1 MKRNTKNEKRREHTA
16 MHKTRPTHLLLLLLA
31 AVGTACGG
39 TKADAPPAAETVR
52 SVPVRTATVETR
64 DLAETL
70 SLTGTLDPRFQ
81 VTVVP
86 EVTARL
92 ERVLK
97 TEGDRVSRGEL
108 IADLDDADFRLAS
121 DRAKAYLA
129 VAEANRAHARA
140 EKDRADSLL
149 KTGGITDKDHLAAQV
164 AVQVTDASHA
174 QAASELAITERQL
187 GRSRIAAPISGR
199 ITKRHVEAGTIVAAG
214 TPIYTIVDD
223 SVFEFRSSVASG
235 DFGKVKVGETVT
247 VTVDALPGFTVEGEV
262 NRIAPQVDA
271 RSRSF
276 EVIIRVPGRRE
287 LVSGLFAR
295 ARVKVRDVPGSLTVP
310 PAALLRDGSDPAKA
324 QTYVVANNKVERR
337 DVLVGVEVPDAVQ
350 VTSGLKAG
358 EVVVVDPPSA
368 LGPGTQ
374 VQVER
379 AAKAGT

>member
-1 MKRNTKNEKRREHTA
+1 MQVEQRAKAMQTKTY
-16 MHKTRPTHLLLLLLA
+16 LLILMLA
-31 AVGTACGG
+31 AAAAAACGG
-39 TKADAPPAAETVR
+39 TEAETTSAAVETER
-52 SVPVRTATVETR
+52 SLPVRTATVETR
-64 DLAETL
+64 DLAETVA
-70 SLTGTLDPRFQ
+70 LTGTLDPRSE

-86 EVTARL
+86 EISARL
-92 ERVLK
+92 ERVLRS
-97 TEGDRVSRGEL
+97 EGDRVTRGQL
-108 IADLDDADFRLAS
+108 LAVLDDADFRLAR
-121 DRAKAYLA
+121 DRAKAYLD

-149 KTGGITDKDHLAAQV
+149 KTGGITDKDHLSAQV
-164 AVQVTDASHA
+164 AVQVAEASHA
-174 QAASELAITERQL
+174 QASSELAITERQV
-187 GRSRIAAPISGR
+187 GRSQITAPISGR
-199 ITKRHVEAGTIVAAG
+199 IAKRHADAGTIVSAG

-223 SVFEFRSSVASG
+223 SVFEFRSSVGSG
-235 DFGKVKVGETVT
+235 DFGKVKVGESVV
-247 VTVDALPGFTVEGEV
+247 VTVDALPGFVTEGQV

-276 EVIIRVPGRRE
+276 EIIIRIPGRPE

-295 ARVKVRDVPGSLTVP
+295 AQVKVRDVPNSLTVP
-310 PAALLRDGSDPAKA
+310 PAALLRDGSDPTKA
-324 QTYVVANNKVERR
+324 QTYVVVNNKAERR

-379 AAKAGT
+379 GGKAGS

>member
-1 MKRNTKNEKRREHTA
+1 MQTK
-16 MHKTRPTHLLLLLLA
+16 PLLLILVIA
-31 AVGTACGG
+31 AAGATACSG
-39 TKADAPPAAETVR
+39 TEADAPSAIETIR
-52 SVPVRTATVETR
+52 SVPVRTATVQTR

-70 SLTGTLDPRFQ
+70 SLTGTLDPRSE

-86 EVTARL
+86 EIAARL
-92 ERVLK
+92 ERALK

-108 IADLDDADFRLAS
+108 IAVLDDADFTLAR
-121 DRAKAYLA
+121 DRAKAYLD

-140 EKDRADSLL
+140 EKDRADSLV

-164 AVQVTDASHA
+164 AVQVAEASHA
-174 QAASELAITERQL
+174 QARSELAITERQV
-187 GRSRIAAPISGR
+187 GRTQIAAPISGR
-199 ITKRHVEAGTIVAAG
+199 IAKRHADAGAIVAAG
-214 TPIYTIVDD
+214 TPLYTIVDD

-235 DFGKVKVGETVT
+235 DFGKVRVGETVN
-247 VTVDALPGFTVEGEV
+247 VTADALPGFSVQGEV
-262 NRIAPQVDA
+262 NRIVPKVDA

-276 EVIIRVPGRRE
+276 EVIIRIPGRPQ

-295 ARVKVRDVPGSLTVP
+295 AQVKVRDVPGALTVP

-324 QTYVVANNKVERR
+324 QTYVVVNNKVERR
-337 DVLVGVEVPDAVQ
+337 DVRVGVEVPDAVQ
-350 VTSGLKAG
+350 VASGLKAG

-379 AAKAGT
+379 DTKAGS

>member
-1 MKRNTKNEKRREHTA
+1 MHMTRRTY
-16 MHKTRPTHLLLLLLA
+16 LLLLA
-31 AVGTACGG
+31 LATVSTAACTGTEAETPAV
-39 TKADAPPAAETVR
+39 ETVR
-52 SVPVRTATVETR
+52 SIPVRTATVQTR

-70 SLTGTLDPRFQ
+70 SLTGTLDPRSE

-86 EVTARL
+86 EISARL

-97 TEGDRVSRGEL
+97 SEGDRVARGQL
-108 IADLDDADFRLAS
+108 LAVLDDADFRLAR
-121 DRAKAYLA
+121 DRAQAHLD

-140 EKDRADSLL
+140 EKDRADSLV
-149 KTGGITDKDHLAAQV
+149 KTGGITDKDHLTAQV
-164 AVQVTDASHA
+164 AVQVADASHA
-174 QAASELAITERQL
+174 QARSELAIAERQM
-187 GRSRIAAPISGR
+187 GRSQITAPISGR
-199 ITKRHVEAGTIVAAG
+199 IAKRHVNAGTIVAAG

-235 DFGKVKVGETVT
+235 DFGKVKIGETVV
-247 VTVDALPGFTVEGEV
+247 VTVDALPGFVTEGQV
-262 NRIAPQVDA
+262 NRIAPQVDV

-276 EVIIRVPGRRE
+276 EIIIRVPGRPQ

-295 ARVKVRDVPGSLTVP
+295 AQVKVRDVPNSLTVP
-310 PAALLRDGSDPAKA
+310 PAALLRDGSDPSKA

-337 DVLVGVEVPDAVQ
+337 DVMVGVEVPDAIQ

-379 AAKAGT
+379 DVKAGS